1 MSSTAKGVSVS
12 HVDLR
17 VPAPPMRDDRGLA
30 RGAASGDRRAFE
42 AIFRRH
48 HRELYRYCR
57 AILGDADEAQDAL
70 QSTMVKALRALPG
83 ERREIALKPWLFRVA
98 HNEADRDPA
107 GQALRRR
114 SWTPSRSTSA
124 VASPS
129 GRRPASASSGW
140 WATWTSSRSASGAR

>member
-1 MSSTAKGVSVS
+1 MN

-17 VPAPPMRDDRGLA
+17 VPAPPIRDDRGLA
-30 RGAASGDRRAFE
+30 RGAVSGDRRAFDT
-42 AIFRRH
+42 IFRRH

-98 HNEADRDPA
+98 HNEAV
-107 GQALRRR
+107 GILRARR
-114 SWTPSRSTSA
+114 SSVELDPEHDLTIGTQ
-124 VASPS
+124 
-129 GRRPASASSGW
+129 
-140 WATWTSSRSASGAR
+140 